1 MKALTEKM
9 PRALC
14 VALTLLLVMS
24 ALTLTATAEINAG
37 EWASAKLT
45 QEDLRRDISAESWFD
60 TAARSDPSNI
70 VERRENRYQELLAL
84 PAGETGTLFEGLAPD
99 GDSLD
104 GLRAM
109 EAYASGGRPDV
120 KLSPA
125 AMDVF
130 EGWADDERRHNIAAA
145 EAGILQG
152 MVGWG
157 YNNPVGAAVATLLFL
172 LLVFYGKRNGGQI
185 VKDWKTGARAREK
198 NRIRHRLEKAARRT
212 LREEEE
218 RKLTEE
224 VMREMND
231 EKGRK

>member
-1 MKALTEKM
+1 MKTLTEKIS
-9 PRALC
+9 RALC

-24 ALTLTATAEINAG
+24 ALTLTATAERNDG
-37 EWASAKLT
+37 NRASANLT
-45 QEDLRRDISAESWFD
+45 DADYNRDIPEGSWFD
-60 TAARSDPSNI
+60 TAARSASSNL
-70 VERRENRYQELLAL
+70 VKRGEARYRELRAL
-84 PAGETGTLFEGLAPD
+84 PAGETGTLFEELAPD
-99 GDSLD
+99 GDTRK
-104 GLRAM
+104 GLSAM

-120 KLSPA
+120 ALSPA
-125 AMDVF
+125 AADIFKM
-130 EGWADDERRHNIAAA
+130 WADDKRRHNYAAA
-145 EAGILQG
+145 QAGIIQG

-231 EKGRK
+231 EKGK

>member
-1 MKALTEKM
+1 MKTLTEKM

-24 ALTLTATAEINAG
+24 PLTLTAMAEINAARMGFCKSDGSRLFAGHSGGFMVRHATRSASSNLVKRG
-37 EWASAKLT
+37 EARYR
-45 QEDLRRDISAESWFD
+45 ELR
-60 TAARSDPSNI
+60 
-70 VERRENRYQELLAL
+70 AL
-84 PAGETGTLFEGLAPD
+84 PAGETGTLFEELAPD
-99 GDSLD
+99 GDTRK
-104 GLRAM
+104 GLSAM

-120 KLSPA
+120 ALSPA
-125 AMDVF
+125 AADIFKM
-130 EGWADDERRHNIAAA
+130 WADDKRRHNYAAA
-145 EAGILQG
+145 QAGIIQG

-198 NRIRHRLEKAARRT
+198 NRIRHRLEKAARRA

-224 VMREMND
+224 IMREMND
-231 EKGRK
+231 EKGKK